1 MTASSRGFD
10 EELRARLASLAR
22 ALRSFKIIKKK
33 LGIPPVT
40 AKQGKIRLN
49 SLENVTKS
57 IQNAAKMPEGNEKEP
72 KGHQQGAQGA
82 KRVPPRCKRDD
93 KWNQRRPNG
102 TQKEPKGYQRATNML
117 PK

>member
-22 ALRSFKIIKKK
+22 ALRSFKIIQKKP
-33 LGIPPVT
+33 GMPPVT

-49 SLENVTKS
+49 SLKNVTKS
-57 IQNAAKMPEGNEKEP
+57 IQNVAKMAEENEKEP

-82 KRVPPRCKRDD
+82 KRVPPRRKRDD
-93 KWNQRRPNG
+93 KWNQRRSNG
-102 TQKEPKGYQRATNML
+102 AQREP
-117 PK
+117 